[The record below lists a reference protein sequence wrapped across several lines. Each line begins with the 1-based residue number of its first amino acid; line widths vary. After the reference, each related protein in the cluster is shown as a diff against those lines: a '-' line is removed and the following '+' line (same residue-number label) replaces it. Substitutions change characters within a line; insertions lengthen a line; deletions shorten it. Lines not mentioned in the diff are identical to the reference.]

1 MHSTLT
7 ALLATTLALP
17 VAAQN
22 DRQQQDRPNAE
33 RAAKPMKEG
42 LEAPKVFEVG
52 KPVDATITLTD
63 VDGKEHKLGDYQG
76 RIVVVD
82 FWSIQCPVSRAYEE
96 RLNALHAKYGKEGIV
111 FLAIDSNHTEI
122 DKDADMKN
130 EDAYARIREYRDE
143 AKVKMPILVDR
154 GNVVADRF
162 NAQTTPHAFVI
173 DKEGMLRYAGAID
186 SDQSGRKD
194 DATPYLAN
202 ALDALMAGKEIEM
215 ASTKPVGCSIKR
227 AEKGEH
233 GEGRMRARRAGRMK
247 KEGAGTNG

>member
-1 MHSTLT
+1 MHRTLT

-52 KPVDATITLTD
+52 KPVDATITLID

-130 EDAYARIREYRDE
+130 EDAYGRIREYRDE

-173 DKEGMLRYAGAID
+173 DKQGMLRYAGAID

-202 ALDALMAGKEIEM
+202 ALDALLAGKEIEM

-227 AEKGEH
+227 AEKGEQ
-233 GEGRMRARRAGRMK
+233 GGRVNARRASRMK